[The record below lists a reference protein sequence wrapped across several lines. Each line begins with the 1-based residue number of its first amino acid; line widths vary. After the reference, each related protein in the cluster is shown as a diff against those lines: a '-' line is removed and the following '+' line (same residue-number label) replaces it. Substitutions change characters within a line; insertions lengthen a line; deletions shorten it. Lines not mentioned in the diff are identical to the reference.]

1 MLFYEID
8 PLGFPEGAQFYF
20 NLVIATIE
28 ISYDSDL
35 LPKEIYDYWYLGGI
49 KDARPFAI
57 YIYRFSNHAKDNPYQ
72 VELYQHCALEIDP
85 NQEVCWYDMVD
96 YETEDPWDPT
106 PMMEDFYDEEDDED
120 DYE

>member
-28 ISYDSDL
+28 ISYESDL

-49 KDARPFAI
+49 RDSRPFAI
-57 YIYRFSNHAKDNPYQ
+57 YIYRYSQKANNDKYDITIY
-72 VELYQHCALEIDP
+72 EHCVLEIDP
-85 NQEVCWYDMVD
+85 NQEVCWYEMVD
-96 YETEDPWDPT
+96 YDTEDSWDPT
-106 PMMEDFYDEEDDED
+106 PIIEDFDYWDEDDED
-120 DYE
+120 Y